1 MTEKQYKR
9 YQEIEAEIKDT
20 KKFLAWCGNKYHSYN
35 GKYPFILEKL
45 RRGFALI
52 VQRPWSND
60 IESKCYIP
68 NELQRRIIEVV
79 EQYIDEK
86 EQEKNEI

>member
-9 YQEIEAEIKDT
+9 YQEIEEEIKDT
-20 KKFLAWCGNKYHSYN
+20 KKFLAWCGNKYHSFN
-35 GKYPFILEKL
+35 GKYPFVLKML

-52 VQRPWSND
+52 TQRPWSAD
-60 IESKCYIP
+60 LESTYCIP
-68 NELQRRIIEVV
+68 QELQQRIIEVM
-79 EQYIDEK
+79 EQYVDEK